1 MLGDRRPSIL
11 YTYSSWSICPFYYT
25 CVPFIRFYFCAGW
38 FRPVCFRLSFYD
50 KDFDFS
56 KPLLSCACLD
66 RMRGWK
72 RSFQDLLVFSFPLHP
87 SKRKRSTRANT
98 STTNTTNTTT
108 EMIYD
113 VNSPYFRSFLKNA
126 GGAKNQFAK
135 GPTDK
140 GPRASENK
148 PVMND

>member
-1 MLGDRRPSIL
+1 MI
-11 YTYSSWSICPFYYT
+11 
-25 CVPFIRFYFCAGW
+25 
-38 FRPVCFRLSFYD
+38 RPVCFRLSFYD

-56 KPLLSCACLD
+56 KPLLFGPDEREGESDL
-66 RMRGWK
+66 
-72 RSFQDLLVFSFPLHP
+72 FDLLVFSFPLHP

>member
-1 MLGDRRPSIL
+1 VRILFFFLFSCSRVPKTPKNRRRRRRSDLGSNISKLKSPA
-11 YTYSSWSICPFYYT
+11 TYHS
-25 CVPFIRFYFCAGW
+25 
-38 FRPVCFRLSFYD
+38 L
-50 KDFDFS
+50 K
-56 KPLLSCACLD
+56 K
-66 RMRGWK
+66 K
-72 RSFQDLLVFSFPLHP
+72 
-87 SKRKRSTRANT
+87 K
-98 STTNTTNTTT
+98 

-113 VNSPYFRSFLKNA
+113 VNSPYFRSFLKNS

>member
-1 MLGDRRPSIL
+1 MK
-11 YTYSSWSICPFYYT
+11 
-25 CVPFIRFYFCAGW
+25 
-38 FRPVCFRLSFYD
+38 VC
-50 KDFDFS
+50 S
-56 KPLLSCACLD
+56 KPKTPKKSKKK
-66 RMRGWK
+66 K
-72 RSFQDLLVFSFPLHP
+72 REISGSNLQT
-87 SKRKRSTRANT
+87 KERAT
-98 STTNTTNTTT
+98 YHTLKKKK

-113 VNSPYFRSFLKNA
+113 VNSPYFRSFLKNS